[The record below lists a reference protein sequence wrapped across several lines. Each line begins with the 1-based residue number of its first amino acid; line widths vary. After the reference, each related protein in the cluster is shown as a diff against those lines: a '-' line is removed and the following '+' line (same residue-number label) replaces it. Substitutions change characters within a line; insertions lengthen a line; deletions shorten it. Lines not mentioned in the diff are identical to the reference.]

1 MRASRPLELRV
12 LRALFP
18 IADSR
23 IYPQILVK
31 RQIYNARYI
40 RINGQV
46 RNQLSL
52 GDATHYGGGNPGIE
66 RPGYHQ
72 IPLCGKSQ
80 LPFSRGG
87 KSHWAFL
94 AERDSMVAG
103 GFNPTEGEA
112 VMRS

>member
-1 MRASRPLELRV
+1 MQRQAANLIWLIFISFTIIDDVTVARR
-12 LRALFP
+12 
-18 IADSR
+18 R
-23 IYPQILVK
+23 IY
-31 RQIYNARYI
+31 NDRYI
-40 RINGQV
+40 RVNGQV
-46 RNQLSL
+46 RIQLSL
-52 GDATHYGGGNPGIE
+52 GDATHYGGGNPGLE

-87 KSHWAFL
+87 KSHGAFL

-103 GFNPTEGEA
+103 GFNLATEGEA

>member
-1 MRASRPLELRV
+1 
-12 LRALFP
+12 
-18 IADSR
+18 
-23 IYPQILVK
+23 
-31 RQIYNARYI
+31 
-40 RINGQV
+40 
-46 RNQLSL
+46 
-52 GDATHYGGGNPGIE
+52 
-66 RPGYHQ
+66 
-72 IPLCGKSQ
+72 